1 VCHASFRKT
10 NEKKAYTSLI
20 IASAHETRK
29 SSALMM
35 FAEERAANM
44 AIRAAFEQPRS
55 VVTVAQAWR
64 ELKI

>member
-44 AIRAAFEQPRS
+44 AIRAAFEQIEKS
-55 VVTVAQAWR
+55 F
-64 ELKI
+64 